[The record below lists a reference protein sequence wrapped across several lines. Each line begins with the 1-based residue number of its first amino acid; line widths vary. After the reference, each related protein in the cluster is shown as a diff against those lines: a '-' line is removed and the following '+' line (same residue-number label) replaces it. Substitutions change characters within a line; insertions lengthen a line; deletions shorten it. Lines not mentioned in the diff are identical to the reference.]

1 MPRKIHTIDLN
12 FLNRKNAIAAY
23 LIPHSKGAALV
34 ESGPGSTTSALEAGI
49 KEHGFELNDI
59 THVFLSHIHLDH
71 AGASGWLA
79 RQGAQIC
86 VHPVGARHML
96 NPEKLI
102 ASATRIYKEN
112 MQMLWGEFLAVP
124 EDKLIIAEDEQE
136 ISIGDLTMT
145 AIHTPGHAEHHISW
159 GIKEDIV
166 FTGDV
171 GGVRMPDYDYLRL
184 PLVPPELHLEKWHNS
199 LEKLLAMN
207 FERVA
212 PTHFSVFDDAEKHL
226 KSALASVH
234 DTSRWLEK
242 VMPSEPTI
250 EELGQKVVVWMKEQA
265 QAEGVN
271 EETLQIY
278 EIANPLH
285 MSSVGLA
292 RYWKKFGRRSGAS
305 K

>member
-1 MPRKIHTIDLN
+1 MSRKVYTIDLN
-12 FLNRKNAIAAY
+12 FLNRKEAIAAY
-23 LIPHSKGAALV
+23 LIPHSEGAVLV

-49 KEHGFELNDI
+49 KEHGFTLDDI

-79 RQGAQIC
+79 AHGAQIC
-86 VHPVGARHML
+86 VHPVGAWHMI

-102 ASATRIYKEN
+102 ASATRIYKDK
-112 MQMLWGEFLAVP
+112 MDLLWGDFLAVP
-124 EDKLIIAEDEQE
+124 EENLIVAEDGQD

-145 AIHTPGHAEHHISW
+145 AVHTPGHAEHHISW
-159 GIKEDIV
+159 SIKEDIV

-171 GGVRMPDYDYLRL
+171 GGVRMPNYDYVRL

-207 FERVA
+207 FKRVA
-212 PTHFSVFDDAEKHL
+212 PTHFSVFDDAERHL
-226 KSALASVH
+226 KSALSSV
-234 DTSRWLEK
+234 DETSRWLEA
-242 VMPSEPTI
+242 VMPSKPTV
-250 EELGQKVVVWMKEQA
+250 EELGKKVVIWMKEQA
-265 QAEGVN
+265 QAEGVS
-271 EETLQIY
+271 EETLQVY

-292 RYWKKFGRRSGAS
+292 RYWDKFRA
-305 K
+305 